1 MNVKQQK
8 FRVNVN
14 VSKEIEMPETE
25 YSISDLA
32 QAFSITPRTLRFY
45 ETKGL
50 LIPKRQGI
58 NRVYS
63 EKDKDRLELT
73 LRGKR
78 LGFSLSEIKEIIE
91 LHDTSQPEDPRQLY
105 FLLQKLHQ
113 KRKVLINKFNDI
125 RETLNA
131 IDLIEERALAA
142 LGKRQHP
149 RVTQLPLDID

>member
-1 MNVKQQK
+1 
-8 FRVNVN
+8 
-14 VSKEIEMPETE
+14 MPETE

-50 LIPKRQGI
+50 LIPKRQGT

-63 EKDKDRLELT
+63 EKDKGRLELA

-78 LGFSLSEIKEIIE
+78 LGFSLGEIKEIIE
-91 LHDTSQPEDPRQLY
+91 LHDPSQPEDPRQLY

-131 IDLIEERALAA
+131 MDLIEERALAA
-142 LGKRQHP
+142 LGKRQNP
-149 RVTQLPLDID
+149 RVTQLPLNID